1 MQASAT
7 ISADPPRQR
16 PLLAL
21 AIRLLSAVCL
31 AVMFALIKL
40 ASERDVPL
48 IQMLAIRQVMT
59 IPLLIGWLAATGA
72 LGCLRTSR
80 LRSHFT
86 RATTG
91 SFGMVLNFA
100 APTLLPLA
108 VAATLGFT
116 APIFAVLLSF
126 FLLREQVGRWR
137 LTAAMLGLI
146 GVAIVADPFGAE
158 LPPIGIAVGLGA
170 AFMVALI
177 SVQVRDLAR
186 TEAPIAI
193 VTWFAIF
200 SSPVMLVA
208 SLFTTW
214 SFAPIDMALL
224 LAIGVVGTMGQICL
238 TYSLQLGS
246 VASVVVMDYSALLWS
261 TLLGSFVFAALPPAT
276 LWLGAP
282 LIIAAGIIIVWR
294 EQVKARQRP
303 DAPFV

>member
-1 MQASAT
+1 
-7 ISADPPRQR
+7 
-16 PLLAL
+16 
-21 AIRLLSAVCL
+21 
-31 AVMFALIKL
+31 MFALIKL

-48 IQMLAIRQVMT
+48 VQMLTVRQVVT
-59 IPLLIGWLAATGA
+59 IPLLLGLLAATGS
-72 LGCLRTSR
+72 LGCLRTTR
-80 LRSHFT
+80 LGSHMT
-86 RATTG
+86 RAMTG
-91 SFGMVLNFA
+91 SLGMVLNFM

-126 FLLREQVGRWR
+126 ILLREHVGRWR
-137 LTAAMLGLI
+137 LAAAMLGLI
-146 GVAIVADPFGAE
+146 GVAIVADPVGAE
-158 LPPIGIAVGLGA
+158 LPPIGIAIGLSA

-193 VTWFAIF
+193 VMWFSIF

-214 SFAPIDMALL
+214 SFAPVDLALVV
-224 LAIGVVGTMGQICL
+224 AIGVVGTLGQIGM

-261 TLLGSFVFAALPPAT
+261 TLLGSLVFAALPPAT